1 MHTSWII
8 WEKRKFLREQR
19 KHSNLNA
26 FLKIANRVNVL
37 VDQCTFNVT
46 RDWYGQWLVDT
57 KMCAIKTIV
66 RQTDMHFVRDSAKQ
80 VKKGRAHCPF
90 FGPPYP
96 FFGDPALFIWICCC
110 HSSCFLINVEHV
122 FFCIHA
128 WEFVITGNVLSSLR
142 FKERISHFLSFSL
155 TLLKIF
161 VQDNYYV
168 KSTDYCE

>member
-1 MHTSWII
+1 MKTRCLHWKHSILMSKWMTSKMYNNPLHRRLTSRTSHFESTTGPKTKMHTSWII

-96 FFGDPALFIWICCC
+96 FFGDPALFY
-110 HSSCFLINVEHV
+110 LNLL
-122 FFCIHA
+122 
-128 WEFVITGNVLSSLR
+128 LS
-142 FKERISHFLSFSL
+142 
-155 TLLKIF
+155 
-161 VQDNYYV
+161 
-168 KSTDYCE
+168 